1 MENQTAT
8 TDQTVTLD
16 ADAHKTAD
24 LPTAQQAT
32 APQPPK
38 TNPLKEWGVR
48 EVVTAILLSALTV
61 IVMFIGA
68 SLTMFGLDLQM
79 LASGGL
85 GVFLAAPV
93 FMLMTLRVNRLGTT
107 FIFTTIASILFTVL
121 GNYLYLIPFYVVGGI
136 ILDLIFLRTP
146 EHRQNSWWITTTWT
160 VFSGLYLLSTMI
172 PFMGNLQK
180 YIDDVVAARG
190 FTQEWVDTFLKYYS
204 NPAWVFG
211 IFIATMIAGFLGS
224 LIGRKL
230 MAKHFSRA
238 GAL

>member
-1 MENQTAT
+1 MCIR
-8 TDQTVTLD
+8 DR
-16 ADAHKTAD
+16 
-24 LPTAQQAT
+24 AT

-146 EHRQNSWWITTTWT
+146 EHRQNSWWITATWT

>member
-121 GNYLYLIPFYVVGGI
+121 GNYLYRYPSMSLVAS
-136 ILDLIFLRTP
+136 
-146 EHRQNSWWITTTWT
+146 SWT
-160 VFSGLYLLSTMI
+160 
-172 PFMGNLQK
+172 
-180 YIDDVVAARG
+180 
-190 FTQEWVDTFLKYYS
+190 
-204 NPAWVFG
+204 
-211 IFIATMIAGFLGS
+211 
-224 LIGRKL
+224 
-230 MAKHFSRA
+230 
-238 GAL
+238 